1 MQGTLDAASQALLM
15 EALDSLRVGVAV
27 FDADDVLVYCNE
39 HYRYVYRSFASVD
52 ELIGKRFAD
61 IVRLKAENREIAGDL
76 AVSDI
81 DAWVAER
88 VAQHRCPSTRRIEQ
102 RLTDGRWMEIKE
114 RSIAGGGII
123 GLWSDITSAKR
134 IQIRLEETIEST
146 GDGFAVWDQAGRLTA
161 FNERFAKLHEGG
173 GEPVRVGETLAELLD
188 RGIEHG
194 LIRVDGDVEA
204 WIGERLRNRQRIES
218 ESVIEFAGDR
228 WMLVKNRRTREGGV
242 VTVFSDITELK
253 RGERDLIERGAT
265 LRHTVNELEMVQSKL
280 EDQATEIVEMAEGL
294 DEARQEAES
303 ASRAK
308 SSFLAVMSHELRT
321 PLNAIIGFSELIR
334 DETFGPVGNDRYLD
348 YIKDINRSGAHLL
361 ELINDVLDLS
371 KIDAGGLEL
380 REDLVD
386 VARVTQGSL
395 DMVRERA
402 EKRGL
407 SLELDVPAELPGLH
421 GDGRR
426 IKQIVINL
434 LTNAIKFTGNGGAV
448 RVEIVLDPDGALLI
462 SVSDTGIGIAPDDIP
477 KALERFGQVDNKLSR
492 DQEGTG
498 LGLNICTSL
507 MEMHG
512 GTLELESEAGVGTTV
527 TLRFPADRVRHIAA

>member
-1 MQGTLDAASQALLM
+1 MQGTLDAADQALLM
-15 EALDSLRVGVAV
+15 EGLDGLRVGVAV

-61 IVRLKAENREIAGDL
+61 IARLKAENREIAGHM
-76 AVSDI
+76 AVNDT

-88 VAQHRCPSTRRIEQ
+88 VAQHRCPTTRRIEQ
-102 RLTDGRWMEIKE
+102 RLADGRWMEIKE

-123 GLWSDITSAKR
+123 GMWTDITAVKR
-134 IQIRLEETIEST
+134 IQIRLEEAIEST
-146 GDGFAVWDQAGRLTA
+146 GDGFAVWDQAGRLAA
-161 FNERFAKLHEGG
+161 FNERFAKLHEVG
-173 GEPVRVGETLAELLD
+173 GEPVRAGETLAELLG
-188 RGIEHG
+188 RSIEHG
-194 LIRVDGDVEA
+194 LIRVEGDVEA
-204 WIGERLRNRQRIES
+204 WIGERLRNHQRIES
-218 ESVIEFAGDR
+218 ESVIELAGDR
-228 WMLVKNRRTREGGV
+228 WMLVKKRRTREGGV
-242 VTVFSDITELK
+242 ATVFSDITELK
-253 RGERDLIERGAT
+253 RGERELIDRGAA
-265 LRHTVNELEMVQSKL
+265 LRYTVDELEMVQSRL
-280 EDQATEIVEMAEGL
+280 EDQGHEIVVMAEGL
-294 DEARQEAES
+294 DEARLEAES
-303 ASRAK
+303 ANRAK

-348 YIKDINRSGAHLL
+348 YINDINQSGAHLL

-371 KIDAGGLEL
+371 KIDAGRLEMQK
-380 REDLVD
+380 DLVD

-402 EKRGL
+402 ENRGL
-407 SLELDVPAELPGLH
+407 TLMSDVPAEPPGLL

-434 LTNAIKFTGNGGAV
+434 LTNAIKFTESGGTV
-448 RVEIVLDPDGALLI
+448 RAEVALEPDGALLI
-462 SVSDTGIGIAPDDIP
+462 SVSDSGIGIAPDDIP
-477 KALERFGQVDNKLSR
+477 KALERFGQVDNELSR
-492 DQEGTG
+492 EQEGTG

-512 GTLELESEAGVGTTV
+512 GTLELESEVGVGTTV